1 MAASKFQSLKLRLI
15 YLHILTLVFNK
26 VLIRCKLRCLFL
38 LKFIQS
44 SGQHD
49 TILLLHLHF

>member
-26 VLIRCKLRCLFL
+26 VLIRCKLRYLFL